1 MPLVH
6 IQESFEIVNGGATYN
21 LDANT
26 NTTIYRVFSSGA
38 VTPVGNHS
46 FTISTAA
53 YEGLNFTFRYLA
65 NATLNSPV
73 TISFFGITLPSTLGN
88 KNCTISA
95 YYNGASWDVQFIPD
109 LDQTGTLPYDVLP
122 PDETFTGVN
131 AFGGASPAFANTNYS
146 SSGTVALGFRLR
158 GDKRVEFRGVVNSA
172 AGVNSQLFT
181 LPAAYRS
188 GRDKTYPFT
197 VRNVTDSAWETMTL
211 TINGTTSGTPGQVE
225 VSGLTG
231 SKNYKIYFDSFV
243 AYRIDE

>member
-73 TISFFGITLPSTLGN
+73 TISFFGITMPSILGT

-122 PDETFTGVN
+122 QDESFTAVN
-131 AFGGASPAFANTNYS
+131 AFGGASPAFGNADYT
-146 SSGTVALGFRLR
+146 SSGTTALGFRLR
-158 GDKRVEFRGVVNSA
+158 GDKRIEFRGVVNSA

-181 LPAAYRS
+181 LPAGYRS

-231 SKNYKIYFDSFV
+231 AKNYKIYFDSFV

>member
-1 MPLVH
+1 MPFIN
-6 IQESFEIVNGGATYN
+6 IQESFEIVNGGNIFN
-21 LDANT
+21 LDVQSSVT
-26 NTTIYRVFSSGA
+26 EYRIFSTGS

-46 FTISTAA
+46 FNALGTPLQGTK
-53 YEGLNFTFRYLA
+53 FVFRYLA

-73 TISFFGITLPSTLGN
+73 TISLFGFTMPSTLGN
-88 KNCTISA
+88 KSHTITA
-95 YYNGASWDVQFIPD
+95 YYDGTSWDVQFVPD

-131 AFGGASPAFANTNYS
+131 AFGGASPAFANADYT
-146 SSGTVALGFRLR
+146 SSGTTALAFRKR
-158 GDKRVEFRGVVNSA
+158 GDKRIEFRGVVNSA

-181 LPAAYRS
+181 LPAGYRS

-231 SKNYKIYFDSFV
+231 AKNYKMYFDSFV

>member
-1 MPLVH
+1 MPLVN
-6 IQESFEIVNGGATYN
+6 IQESYEIVNAGAVYTLN
-21 LDANT
+21 AET
-26 NTTIYRVFSSGA
+26 PTTIYRIFSSGA

-46 FTISTAA
+46 FTISGAPFK
-53 YEGLNFTFRYLA
+53 GLQFTFRYLA

-73 TISFFGITLPSTLGN
+73 TISLFGFTMPSTLGN
-88 KNCTISA
+88 KSHTITA
-95 YYNGASWDVQFIPD
+95 YYDGTSWDVQFVPD

-131 AFGGASPAFANTNYS
+131 AFGGASPAFANADYT
-146 SSGTVALGFRLR
+146 SSGTTALAFRKR
-158 GDKRVEFRGVVNSA
+158 GDKRIEFRGVVDSA

-181 LPAAYRS
+181 LPAGYRS

-225 VSGLTG
+225 VSGLTAG
-231 SKNYKIYFDSFV
+231 KNYKIYFDSFV
-243 AYRIDE
+243 AYREDE

>member
-1 MPLVH
+1 MPL
-6 IQESFEIVNGGATYN
+6 IKKQESFEIVSGGNTFN
-21 LDANT
+21 LDVESR
-26 NTTIYRVFSSGA
+26 TTLYRIFSSA
-38 VTPVGNHS
+38 PVTPVGNHS
-46 FTISTAA
+46 FAVSGTPV
-53 YEGLNFTFRYLA
+53 EGMTFTFRYLA

-73 TISFFGITLPSTLGN
+73 VISIFGSTMPSVLGN
-88 KNCTISA
+88 KNHTITA
-95 YYNGASWDVQFIPD
+95 YYDGAAWDVQFIPD

-122 PDETFTGVN
+122 PDETFTAVN
-131 AFGGASPAFANTNYS
+131 AFGGSAPAFANADYT
-146 SSGTVALGFRLR
+146 SSGTTALGFRLR
-158 GDKRVEFRGVVNSA
+158 GDKRLEFRGVVNSA

-181 LPAAYRS
+181 LPAGYRS

-231 SKNYKIYFDSFV
+231 AKNYKMYFDSFV

>member
-1 MPLVH
+1 MP
-6 IQESFEIVNGGATYN
+6 
-21 LDANT
+21 
-26 NTTIYRVFSSGA
+26 R
-38 VTPVGNHS
+38 
-46 FTISTAA
+46 
-53 YEGLNFTFRYLA
+53 
-65 NATLNSPV
+65 
-73 TISFFGITLPSTLGN
+73 TLGN

-95 YYNGASWDVQFIPD
+95 YHNGTSWDVQFIPD
-109 LDQTGTLPYDVLP
+109 LDQTGTIPYDVLP
-122 PDETFTGVN
+122 LDESFTAVN
-131 AFGGASPAFANTNYS
+131 AFGGASPAFANADYT
-146 SSGTVALGFRLR
+146 SSGTTALGFRLR

>member
-6 IQESFEIVNGGATYN
+6 IQESFEIVNGGAVYV
-21 LDANT
+21 LDT
-26 NTTIYRVFSSGA
+26 ETKTTIYRIFSTGS
-38 VTPVGNHS
+38 VTPVGTHS
-46 FTISTAA
+46 FTVSKAT

-73 TISFFGITLPSTLGN
+73 NITFFGTNMPRTLSN

-95 YYNGASWDVQFIPD
+95 YHNGTSWDVQFIPD

-122 PDETFTGVN
+122 PDESFTAVN
-131 AFGGASPAFANTNYS
+131 AFGGASPAFANADYT
-146 SSGTVALGFRLR
+146 SSGTTALGFRLR
-158 GDKRVEFRGVVNSA
+158 GDKRIEFRGVVDSA

-181 LPAAYRS
+181 LPAGYRS

-225 VSGLTG
+225 VSGLTAA
-231 SKNYKIYFDSFV
+231 KNYKIYFDSFV